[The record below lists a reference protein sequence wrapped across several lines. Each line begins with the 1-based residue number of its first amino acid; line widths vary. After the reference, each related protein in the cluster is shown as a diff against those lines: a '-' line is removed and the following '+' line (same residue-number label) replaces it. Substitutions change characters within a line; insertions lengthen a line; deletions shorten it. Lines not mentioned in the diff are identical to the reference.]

1 MWLRNIWRYARKRE
15 PSKMLLP
22 CIRSFQFCSHA
33 KSGVP
38 RSAFRVCAAP
48 SSSTLTSW
56 AADSN
61 GTGLK
66 LAVAKS
72 SWGVVKMVRP
82 KPVSWAT
89 WGASLPSGIDLGWG
103 AKSGLSNGTR
113 SSVVRVFFI
122 SSSNSGNKNSL
133 ISTGP
138 PLFSHLLLRTLVKR
152 RRNHLALYRLV
163 ADFHRHFA
171 ADGGVLQGHVGQR
184 DVLLQEWRVRTAGD
198 VADLLALQI
207 EHLVAVARNAAIHRL
222 QANQRALDAFVLGAL
237 QRRAAGE
244 VAFLHLEEALQAG
257 FPHIDRVGNLMPV
270 ERQPA
275 FQAKRVA
282 RAQPAG
288 NNAELLARFHH
299 LVPNAGA
306 GRLVGGNVNFEAIF
320 SGVPRSRNQ
329 DVRQP
334 ANRAMR
340 EPIELHLGQVGIGQF
355 LQRVYALGPLNRDLG
370 VVVAQVLDF
379 AIELAGVLGDPVDV
393 LLARAGVNHQHVIV
407 FAHTMHNHVIHERSL
422 RVQHGRIPALAD
434 RHPGG
439 VVHGDEIG

>member
-72 SWGVVKMVRP
+72 SWGVVKMMRP
-82 KPVSWAT
+82 KPVSWAMC
-89 WGASLPSGIDLGWG
+89 GASFPSGIDLGWG
-103 AKSGLSNGTR
+103 ADSTGTGLKLAVAKSSWGVVKMMRPKPVSWAMCGASFPSGIDLGWGANSGLSNGTR

-122 SSSNSGNKNSL
+122 SSSNSGNNNSL

-138 PLFSHLLLRTLVKR
+138 PLLSRLLLFSGLLLGTLVKR
-152 RRNHLALYRLV
+152 RRNYLALYRLV

-171 ADGGVLQGHVGQR
+171 ADGGVLHGHVGQR

-198 VADLLALQI
+198 VADLLTIQI
-207 EHLVAVARNAAIHRL
+207 EHLVAVARYASLHRL
-222 QANQRALDAFVLGAL
+222 QPHQRALDTVGFGAL

-244 VAFLHLEEALQAG
+244 VAFFHLEEALQASL
-257 FPHIDRVGNLMPV
+257 PHVDGIGNLVPV

-275 FQAKRVA
+275 
-282 RAQPAG
+282 
-288 NNAELLARFHH
+288 
-299 LVPNAGA
+299 
-306 GRLVGGNVNFEAIF
+306 
-320 SGVPRSRNQ
+320 
-329 DVRQP
+329 
-334 ANRAMR
+334 
-340 EPIELHLGQVGIGQF
+340 
-355 LQRVYALGPLNRDLG
+355 
-370 VVVAQVLDF
+370 
-379 AIELAGVLGDPVDV
+379 
-393 LLARAGVNHQHVIV
+393 
-407 FAHTMHNHVIHERSL
+407 
-422 RVQHGRIPALAD
+422 
-434 RHPGG
+434 
-439 VVHGDEIG
+439 